1 MRNNKI
7 TAENISLFNA
17 NLRYEKPKTIIR
29 FALRLADRPLVTTS
43 FGAHSAAILHATT
56 INKRDIQ
63 VIWCDTGYNTEATLA
78 HAENLT
84 NIFNL
89 NLEIFRPN
97 PSIQNLEASN
107 YLSVADESNR
117 ERFAEKVK
125 LEPFARAMQKY
136 KPDVWF
142 TTIRK
147 GQTTYRDTLDIL
159 SLTEDGILRVSPFY
173 HFSDEQIINY
183 LKKYHLPREYNY
195 FDPVK
200 AGKNMECGIQ
210 LRK

>member
-1 MRNNKI
+1 MITDKI
-7 TAENISLFNA
+7 TAQNIALFNE
-17 NLRYEKPKTIIR
+17 NLRYEEPKTTIN
-29 FALRLADRPLVTTS
+29 FALRWADRPLVTTS

-56 INKRDIQ
+56 SKKSDIQ

-78 HAENLT
+78 HAESLT
-84 NIFNL
+84 RIFNL

-97 PSIQNLEASN
+97 PSLQNIDASN
-107 YLSVADESNR
+107 YLSGAHDSNHQQ
-117 ERFAEKVK
+117 FAEKVK

-173 HFSDEQIINY
+173 HFSDEQIKDY
-183 LKKYHLPREYNY
+183 LKKYNLPTEYDY

-200 AGKNMECGIQ
+200 AEKNRECGIQ
-210 LRK
+210 FRK